1 MRGHKVK
8 ERFPTHEISRGGIEC
23 AMATVQ
29 YRKLF
34 PASSASFFSLQNAS
48 VQSSFHS
55 WLYQTFSLETQEET
69 GMKTVSLR
77 LSAAMSLR
85 MTNDP
90 T

>member
-34 PASSASFFSLQNAS
+34 PASSPPFFPDKMR
-48 VQSSFHS
+48 QSKEVFI
-55 WLYQTFSLETQEET
+55 LGLI
-69 GMKTVSLR
+69 KR
-77 LSAAMSLR
+77 
-85 MTNDP
+85 
-90 T
+90 